1 MFVCSSDGLKM
12 LQMPYEILCSVLEQ
26 VEAVIK
32 PLIII
37 LENLQKKEKV
47 SKDWGKP
54 NSASSTGLIKNK

>member
-12 LQMPYEILCSVLEQ
+12 LQMSDEILCSVLEQ
-26 VEAVIK
+26 AEAVIK

-47 SKDWGKP
+47 PKDWGET
-54 NSASSTGLIKNK
+54 NSASSTAFIKNK